1 MLTKQLWKEL
11 EFEAG
16 LQNNNGRYVYSDTEI
31 AMVLVLVVFLIPFC
45 LFIDIAL
52 CPLELLYLVL
62 LKIIKKKRGRANDL

>member
-16 LQNNNGRYVYSDTEI
+16 LQYNNGRYVYSDTEI

-45 LFIDIAL
+45 LFIDILL

-62 LKIIKKKRGRANDL
+62 LKIIKKKRG